1 MATVR
6 TAAPRG
12 SEPANKRKRKRL
24 SKSKSSSAPASPS
37 GVDAQLQT
45 LENWHRAL
53 TVDVRELRRE
63 GARVR
68 LELEKVDD
76 TAEAAVEKAESCAAQ
91 AKAATQARD
100 AAQQREDK
108 LSKKLAAMD
117 KKLEKLRRCSINE
130 ELLMTQLMGLQEQYE
145 TELAKVKD
153 AHDAALQNQQTQL
166 DAVLAKI
173 QEDATHKKQ
182 LEKTLQS
189 LKNENTRLSHKLTQ
203 TVTRQ
208 DVAGLQDQLQTLE
221 RDGQEEDG
229 RTRADLNAFEDK
241 LAEVDRR
248 FVDVDRNLADVN
260 ARAAAQAPLAP
271 LPPPPLPLPR
281 DLVRHGDLSVI
292 HDELRRVN
300 RDLRTAAVDFASLTK
315 RMDDHRGQQ
324 EQYVESRLQELSKQL
339 FDALSHDSRLHVNEI
354 SRLKDAVFDLQSDH
368 REFGQRMRRLEDDV
382 QKVTT
387 ARAPP
392 RSPPR
397 DRAGP
402 AWRHGQDQPP
412 ILPTPPVHRN
422 HRERPSRYEPPPPAQ
437 DQIRWVP
444 RRRSRSRSP
453 PRRPSWGAA
462 GSSSS
467 RSDSGL
473 TSAQSDRR
481 HQREGQGYNPDRS
494 NGGDAASARNN
505 VTELSDSSPSLPV
518 GNAHGNVREVDE
530 GQANMPFRRS
540 RQPRRT
546 PEVIV
551 IEEDDD
557 DDDDEEEEENAEQG
571 DRVAEGGEN
580 GDEAEDAAPS
590 RAPPDVVLDEEEAS
604 QEADVTMVAPPDSS
618 NTDPVESA
626 DHLEKEADLRTGFL
640 LYFCLGGA
648 PDLGA
653 QWTNCFSQLR
663 ADECVEMPRVLSF
676 QRRYGIL
683 QNFPVYLTQC
693 ILQAVILNGQN
704 VPEGNDSVA
713 SRPTGALS
721 VSSLHATFDEVVKA
735 IHLSWAEALI
745 EHLSKL
751 ANTIDD
757 LASQKLQLS
766 INPAALS
773 SSADKDEIIYEW
785 SRRQESVMWILAR
798 KLHYGSFVPSMKCN
812 VDASPAVYLFTTM
825 FDVRTVTSVCPQFGT
840 FRLNAFGAKL
850 MAYLWDQT
858 LKKLPYVFFADWSWL
873 DDQSTKQKLPALGFC
888 HLLAS
893 ILLWNS
899 AIDHHSLTN
908 RSVYAAAVKHLLPK
922 LAVGGQRVHGSEAAE
937 ASFLLLGECES
948 TRIELWDLDSK
959 FASIL
964 GLDGFFEV
972 MEAIQNNMLAVAGAR
987 SS

>member
-12 SEPANKRKRKRL
+12 PEPGNKRKRKRL

-108 LSKKLAAMD
+108 LSKKLATMD
-117 KKLEKLRRCSINE
+117 KKLETLRRCSINE
-130 ELLMTQLMGLQEQYE
+130 ELLMTQLTGLQEQYE

-248 FVDVDRNLADVN
+248 FVDVDRNLADVK

-368 REFGQRMRRLEDDV
+368 REFGQRMRRLEDDLEHRRGHHHE
-382 QKVTT
+382 T
-387 ARAPP
+387 ARGPP
-392 RSPPR
+392 GDTGRIS
-397 DRAGP
+397 
-402 AWRHGQDQPP
+402 
-412 ILPTPPVHRN
+412 HR
-422 HRERPSRYEPPPPAQ
+422 YYQ
-437 DQIRWVP
+437 
-444 RRRSRSRSP
+444 RRRH
-453 PRRPSWGAA
+453 
-462 GSSSS
+462 
-467 RSDSGL
+467 L
-473 TSAQSDRR
+473 CIETIEKDRR
-481 HQREGQGYNPDRS
+481 AMNHLHQPKIKSG
-494 NGGDAASARNN
+494 N
-505 VTELSDSSPSLPV
+505 V
-518 GNAHGNVREVDE
+518 HGNVREVDE

-557 DDDDEEEEENAEQG
+557 DDDDEEEEEEENAEQG

-663 ADECVEMPRVLSF
+663 ADECVEMPRALSF